1 MKIKLII
8 GWNKQNVRTAEIKY
22 NWNMK
27 QNPFFITETCTSSP
41 PRTEKKSKY
50 DKQLFNLSQIMTLTM
65 DSIHLA
71 VVGLNKLN
79 KTHNRGLDGNYEKK
93 YRYAMYIKLAAFEL
107 FNKINSKSGAL

>member
-1 MKIKLII
+1 MKIKLFI

-22 NWNMK
+22 YWNMK

-79 KTHNRGLDGNYEKK
+79 NTHNRGLDGNYEKK
-93 YRYAMYIKLAAFEL
+93 YSYAIYISNLL
-107 FNKINSKSGAL
+107 PLS

>member
-1 MKIKLII
+1 MYKQMRSNTTGI
-8 GWNKQNVRTAEIKY
+8 WNRIH
-22 NWNMK
+22 
-27 QNPFFITETCTSSP
+27 FITETCTSSP

-50 DKQLFNLSQIMTLTM
+50 DKQLFYLSQIMTLTM

-71 VVGLNKLN
+71 VVVLNKLN